1 MKQILFPLISLFLFS
16 QNLKAQTIYESAH
29 VKDGKTVQIEVPDGY
44 FEVEGRTSMMSMLYA
59 NQEGLNPDEMDFE
72 DVPVGLLAIMHQ
84 ERGDKTME
92 SLKEE
97 LSEEIEKGRD
107 EVKMIA
113 ELSTIKMNGG
123 EFLVAGFEGNLVDE
137 SIQRMYFGTR
147 EFGDY
152 FIMISY
158 IATKEIEE
166 FMSFKSFKGIL
177 ESWKEV
183 DTDKE
188 DAMTLFADMLEYD
201 DYEEVY
207 ETDYKNDLFET
218 EFTYFDVFP
227 DFGEEWDEPMD
238 ENSHLLCEFV
248 YKTDKGSV
256 KVFSGGSASSY
267 PSEEE
272 MADAIQL
279 AMDWSQNMSL
289 KYNSEFSNE
298 DHLFRLYTISGGGT
312 MTSVYASQI
321 SDEMVFFVVDG
332 GDDPAPEF
340 KPAVRDLMLT
350 MWIDTYVEGDEE
362 WEEPEVVPAPV
373 QEK

>member
-1 MKQILFPLISLFLFS
+1 MKQILFQLIALFLFS
-16 QNLKAQTIYESAH
+16 QNLKAQTVYESAH
-29 VKDGKTVQIEVPDGY
+29 VKEGKTVQIEIPNGY
-44 FEVEGRTSMMSMLYA
+44 FEVGGRTSMMSILYA
-59 NQEGLNPDEMDFE
+59 NQEGLNLEEMDFE
-72 DVPVGLLAIMHQ
+72 EFPVGLLAIIHQ
-84 ERGDKTME
+84 ERGDKTMK
-92 SLKEE
+92 SLMEE
-97 LSEEIEKGRD
+97 LSEEIESGRD
-107 EVKMIA
+107 EVNMIE
-113 ELSTIKMNGG
+113 ELSTVKMNGG
-123 EFLVAGFEGNLVDE
+123 EFLIAGFEGNLVDE
-137 SIQRMYFGTR
+137 SIQRMYFATR

-158 IATKEIEE
+158 IATVQMEE

-177 ESWKEV
+177 ESCREV

-188 DAMTLFADMLEYD
+188 DGMTLFAEMLEYD
-201 DYEEVY
+201 DYEQEY

-218 EFTYFDVFP
+218 EFTYFDVLP

-272 MADAIQL
+272 MASAIQL
-279 AMDWSQNMSL
+279 AMDWSENMSL
-289 KYNSEFSNE
+289 KYYSEFSNE
-298 DHLFRLYTISGGGT
+298 DHLFRLYTIFGGGT

-321 SDEMVFFVVDG
+321 NDEMVFFVVDG

-350 MWIDTYVEGDEE
+350 MWIDMEGGQE
-362 WEEPEVVPAPV
+362 WEEPELAP
-373 QEK
+373 EK